1 MSSILQKIDFGNEAG
16 DDVEPEELIT
26 YFVEQETF
34 KSFVDPKKKVLVA
47 AAKKGVGKSALLK
60 WAGFTISKVD
70 TDALVISCRGADLS
84 RGKFGLTSKL
94 EAPADYIRDWMVRIC
109 TLVNRELASQFKI
122 AIDDDKITL
131 VESAEID
138 GYKKRNL
145 IGCLLDR
152 FKKILKSAAPTKLH
166 AQEEVEILK
175 RIKNRKVWILIDD
188 LDATFQRTDSESIS
202 LGTFFTACRYLVQDM
217 QDINFRVTMRTD
229 VWPVIRRYDE
239 AQDKTDQ
246 YIRDI
251 QWSQADFRRL
261 LFRRIKSEVE
271 RQNIRTPQPPSHVSE
286 DEIEEHVIKMIFV
299 PRMIWGEKEKPTYK
313 VIYTLAYERPRWAI
327 QLCKLAQK
335 RAATRGEELISKD
348 LIDDVWGEYGAK
360 RIADLVAEHKHQ
372 CRDVEELLNAFR
384 GNVRLFTQAE
394 LFTLIKN
401 QIIEHVSP
409 VIDGKNAKS
418 SREVA
423 HFLYRIGFIVA
434 RSDEAGDA
442 YEHYTFDQMPDFL
455 TSRTNEDFGVKWEI
469 HPCYREALDIKK
481 VKSVHIGHR
490 KFIRMRGGR

>member
-1 MSSILQKIDFGNEAG
+1 VSNILQQIDFGNEAG
-16 DDVEPEELIT
+16 DDVDPEELVT
-26 YFVEQETF
+26 YFVEQDTF
-34 KSFVDPKKKVLVA
+34 KSFVDPKKRILVA
-47 AAKKGVGKSALLK
+47 TAKKGVGKSALLK
-60 WAGFTISKVD
+60 WTGFTIGIADS
-70 TDALVISCRGADLS
+70 DALVIDCRGADLS
-84 RGKFGLTSKL
+84 RSKFGLTSKL

-109 TLVNRELASQFKI
+109 TLVNRELASKFKI

-145 IGCLLDR
+145 VGCLLDR
-152 FKKILKSAAPTKLH
+152 FKKILKSAAPTKIH

-175 RIKNRKVWILIDD
+175 RVKDRKVWILIDD
-188 LDATFQRTDSESIS
+188 LDATFQRSDSESIS
-202 LGTFFTACRYLVQDM
+202 LGTFFTACRYLAQDL
-217 QDINFRVTMRTD
+217 QDIHFRVTMRTD

-246 YIRDI
+246 YIREI

-271 RQNIRTPQPPSHVSE
+271 RLKIRIPSAPAHVTE
-286 DEIEEHVIKMIFV
+286 DEIEERMIRMIFV

-313 VIYTLAYERPRWAI
+313 VIYTLSYERPRWAI

-335 RAATRGEELISKD
+335 RAANRGEELISKE

-384 GNVRLFTQAE
+384 GSVRQFTQAE

-409 VIDGKNAKS
+409 VIDGRNAKS

-423 HFLYRIGFIVA
+423 HFLYRIGFIIA
-434 RSDEAGDA
+434 RSEEVGGE
-442 YEHYTFDQMPDFL
+442 YEHYSFDQMPDFL

-469 HPCYREALDIKK
+469 HPCYREALDIQKLNR
-481 VKSVHIGHR
+481 SHR
-490 KFIRMRGGR
+490 TKFIRMRGGR